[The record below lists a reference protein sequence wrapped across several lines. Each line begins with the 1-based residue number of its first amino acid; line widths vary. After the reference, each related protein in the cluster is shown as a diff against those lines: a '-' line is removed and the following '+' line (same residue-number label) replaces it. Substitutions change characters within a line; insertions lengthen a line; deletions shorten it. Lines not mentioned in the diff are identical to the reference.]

1 MRALA
6 ELERPRPGTPGPSLL
21 VVEAGEFD
29 RRTASAN
36 AAAAGWN
43 VHAVA
48 SVGEALQLM
57 RRKVFDVVLVGLGV
71 EPHVAHVEHV
81 SKAHPAAAV
90 LATTSWPTVP
100 LAVAVIKAGASDLLT
115 RPLPARVL
123 ELALARALAD
133 ARAKA
138 PAAVAHWGLEDA
150 TGLVGRSPA
159 MAETRALIAKAS
171 RAAGT
176 VLIEGETG
184 SGKEAVARA
193 LHEVSARAGQ
203 PFVQIN
209 CAAVPE
215 HLLESELFGHE
226 RGAFTEAPERKP
238 GLLERAEGGTL
249 LLDEIGDTPAAGQGQ
264 VLRLLEDHSSRRVGG
279 SRGLRPNVQVIA
291 ATSEG
296 LEGKV
301 AQRAFRADLFRHLN
315 VLRIR
320 VPPLRERPDDVG
332 PLAAHLIA
340 RFNQQ
345 MGTAVRGVSAEALA
359 ALRAYHWPGNVR
371 ELRNVI
377 ERAMILHQGT
387 EIGIDHLPQDLQRAE
402 KPAPKHRRG
411 RLLDP
416 TSQEAQ
422 AILSWIGSGSP
433 GT

>member
-6 ELERPRPGTPGPSLL
+6 ELEHPRPGTPGPSLL
-21 VVEAGEFD
+21 VVEAGDFD

-36 AAAAGWN
+36 ATAAGWN

-48 SVGEALQLM
+48 SVVEALQLM

-71 EPHVAHVEHV
+71 EPHLAHVEQV
-81 SKAHPAAAV
+81 SRAHPAASV
-90 LATTSWPTVP
+90 LATTSWPSVP
-100 LAVAVIKAGASDLLT
+100 LAVAVVKAGASDLLT
-115 RPLPARVL
+115 RPLPPRVL
-123 ELALARALAD
+123 ERALARALAD

-138 PAAVAHWGLEDA
+138 PAEVAHWGLEDA

-159 MAETRALIAKAS
+159 MGAIRALIASAS
-171 RAAGT
+171 RGAVT

-193 LHEVSARAGQ
+193 LHEASARAGQ

-226 RGAFTEAPERKP
+226 RGAFTDAPERKP

-249 LLDEIGDTPAAGQGQ
+249 LLDEIGDTSAAGQAQ
-264 VLRLLEDHSSRRVGG
+264 VLRLLEDHRSRRVSA
-279 SRGLRPNVQVIA
+279 SRELRSSARVVA
-291 ATSEG
+291 ATG
-296 LEGKV
+296 DDLEGKV
-301 AQRAFRADLFRHLN
+301 AEGAFCADLFRHLN

-320 VPPLRERPDDVG
+320 IPPLRERPDDIG

-345 MGTAVRGVSAEALA
+345 MGHAVRGLSAQARA
-359 ALRAYHWPGNVR
+359 AMRAYHWPGNVR
-371 ELRNVI
+371 ELSNVI
-377 ERAMILHQGT
+377 ERAMILHAGT

-402 KPAPKHRRG
+402 APSPKHRRG
-411 RLLDP
+411 KLLDP

-422 AILSWIGSGSP
+422 VILSWIGSGSP
-433 GT
+433 GA